1 MAPIPRITGPL
12 KTWYDLHEAIAH
24 EIRALATWADSLDA
38 TTLVLFAERFSW
50 FAGELRTHSEVE
62 DGILFSAIQAA
73 GGQVASAFND
83 DHHDEQTLV
92 YDTGCAILDARVQP
106 TSNKFA
112 RVADLLAR
120 LRDGLLPH
128 LEREEQVV
136 LPQVP
141 AYFDDDA
148 QAALLSAIIHDI
160 PADPRLQPW
169 IAAALT
175 PEHREARLRN
185 MAVSLP
191 REALVKVLRQIRDGV
206 NKNVWADVSARTPD
220 LAALVDN
227 QS

>member
-1 MAPIPRITGPL
+1 MAPIARITGPL

-24 EIRALATWADSLDA
+24 EIRALATLADSIDA
-38 TTLVLFAERFSW
+38 PTLVPFAERFSW

-62 DGILFSAIQAA
+62 DGILFPAIQAA
-73 GGQVASAFND
+73 GGQVASVFND

-92 YDTGCAILDARVQP
+92 YDTVCAILDARVRP

-112 RVADLLAR
+112 RVADLLVQ

-128 LEREEQVV
+128 LEREEQLV

-141 AYFDDDA
+141 VYFDDDA
-148 QAALLSAIIHDI
+148 QATLLRAIINDI

-175 PEHREARLRN
+175 PAHREARLRS
-185 MAVSLP
+185 MAASLP
-191 REALVKVLRQIRDGV
+191 RDALVRVLRQIRDCV
-206 NKNVWADVSARTPD
+206 DTNVWADVCARTPD

-227 QS
+227 ES